1 MADRQRV
8 RHRPAIQLSPRVSGR
23 ALAVQRA
30 GSARPNHQRAVDNPP
45 TDALPERVVQGGPR
59 DELPRRVASLRTGL
73 AGFPA
78 PGSPVI
84 YAASARTVAWVVS
97 WQGWQTMSVL
107 RRFLAMSAAH
117 PG

>member
-1 MADRQRV
+1 MTA
-8 RHRPAIQLSPRVSGR
+8 QLTLDPVIAS
-23 ALAVQRA
+23 
-30 GSARPNHQRAVDNPP
+30 HI
-45 TDALPERVVQGGPR
+45 VQGGPR

-84 YAASARTVAWVVS
+84 YAVSARTVAWMVS

-117 PG
+117 AG